1 MTKNLIFVIL
11 LGFLSQLQAQEWSQ
25 SLSLGLNLSRG
36 NTENTQFNTRY
47 DAKRKRD
54 HDVLTLKAAAN
65 FGEDDVQKNTDN
77 YILEAQY
84 NRNITKRFFWLVNSS
99 YEVDNIADLDYRFLL
114 TPGLGYKVI
123 AKEGHTWDIE
133 AGLGYRSEQYDT
145 QSAEDSIAYR
155 FAEKWDYKLSKTSG
169 LWHSAE
175 ISGDVDEGENFVVK
189 AVLGIQSKVAGNLS
203 LKSYVENKY
212 NNEPANNNKKN
223 DITFNTVLVYS
234 F

>member
-1 MTKNLIFVIL
+1 MKKLV
-11 LGFLSQLQAQEWSQ
+11 FLCLFALCSQLHAKEWSQ

-47 DAKRKRD
+47 DAKRKRE
-54 HDVLTLKAAAN
+54 HDVLSLKAAAN

-77 YILEAQY
+77 YLLEAQY
-84 NRNITKRFFWLVNSS
+84 NRNITKRFFWLINGS
-99 YEVDNIADLDYRFLL
+99 YEVDNIADLDYRILL

-123 AKEGHTWDIE
+123 AKEGHTWDVE
-133 AGLGYRSEQYDT
+133 AGLGYRSEKYDT
-145 QSAEDSIAYR
+145 TSSEDSVAYR
-155 FAEKWDYKLSKTSG
+155 LAEKWDYKLSETSS

-175 ISGDVDEGENFVVK
+175 LSGDVDEGENYVLK
-189 AVLGIQSKVAGNLS
+189 AVIGIQSKVAGNLS

-212 NNEPANNNKKN
+212 NNAPANNNKKN